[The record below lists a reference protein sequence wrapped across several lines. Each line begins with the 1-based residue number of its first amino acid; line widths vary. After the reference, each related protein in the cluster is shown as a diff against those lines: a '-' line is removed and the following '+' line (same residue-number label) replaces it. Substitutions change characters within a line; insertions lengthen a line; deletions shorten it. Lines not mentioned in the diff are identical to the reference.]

1 MATVKLADVIDIEIY
16 NGIEPENNPQSSAFF
31 ESGVVVS
38 SPFLD
43 SLAVEEAELCNMPF
57 WRDINIGTEP
67 NYSSDADTRSSPLKI
82 VQGRMKA
89 KRAAL
94 NQSWAARDLTNEVT
108 MGVDAMTRIKART
121 SKYWQLHLQDRIVS
135 MALGIYRTNIRAA
148 NAGVDTGFGVTGD
161 MVYDVSIDN
170 GVGTTPN
177 FFSSAAFTEARFT
190 MGESVDELGAIL
202 VHPNIRKRMTLL
214 NEIDF
219 FQDSELQK
227 GLEMYQGHRLITS
240 DKCPA
245 FATTTGG
252 GIRYVSIL
260 FGKAAFAFGQGTPT
274 TPTEM
279 FRDPSIGDGG
289 GEDMLHERKTWLVH
303 PYGHSNENATN
314 SVAGGLWQN
323 LSDLGLGTNWKR
335 NFFRRNVPLAFLVTN
350 G

>member
-1 MATVKLADVIDIEIY
+1 MATVKLSDVIDIEIY
-16 NGIEPENNPQSSAFF
+16 NGIEPENNPQSLAFF
-31 ESGVVVS
+31 ESGVVVQ
-38 SPFLD
+38 SPALD
-43 SLAVEEAELCNMPF
+43 AMAVAEAELTNMPF
-57 WRDINIGTEP
+57 WRDINIGVEP
-67 NYSSDADTRSSPLKI
+67 NYSSDGDTRSSPLKI

-89 KRAAL
+89 KRAAI

-121 SKYWQLHLQDRIVS
+121 SHYWNLHLQDRIVAI
-135 MALGIYRTNIRAA
+135 ALGAYRANIRAA
-148 NAGVDTGFGVTGD
+148 NAGMDTGFGVTGD
-161 MVYDVSIDN
+161 MVTDVSIDN
-170 GVGTTPN
+170 GVGTAPN

-190 MGESVDELGAIL
+190 MGESVDELGSVL
-202 VHPNIRKRMTLL
+202 VHPNIRKRMHLL

-219 FQDSELQK
+219 FQDSTLQK
-227 GLEMYQGHRLITS
+227 TLELYQGHRLVTS

-252 GIRYVSIL
+252 GIRYITML
-260 FGKAAFAFGQGTPT
+260 FGKAAFAFGSGTPS
-274 TPTEM
+274 TPTEID
-279 FRDPSIGDGG
+279 RDPSIGDGG
-289 GEDMLHERKTWLVH
+289 GEELLYERKTWLVH
-303 PYGHSNENATN
+303 PNGYSNENATN